1 MHLYNEL
8 WSIWCTDRSSTKPER
23 LHQFNPTHF
32 HSFPSPQHQ
41 SCSGGGFAA
50 HPHSR
55 VPQQLSVTILKSC
68 LFMNICLLG
77 HEFTAMVFPF
87 PSMHYVCLSSW
98 PSSSVAPTPCNDPA
112 CTLFLVN
119 YGLCI
124 PHEYFQVLCTTFMC
138 LLLFKK
144 VWSCLSC
151 FPPHTY
157 ASEPFFFFHGN
168 CLFHLFIY
176 FSAFAFLVSSSFRAL
191 HRSFLHG
198 A

>member
-1 MHLYNEL
+1 MSYDEIYDALTNPL
-8 WSIWCTDRSSTKPER
+8 LNQSDSTNLTPLISI
-23 LHQFNPTHF
+23 HF
-32 HSFPSPQHQ
+32 HPLSIRAAVGVDSQPIHIPVCLSSCRSPSSSPAY
-41 SCSGGGFAA
+41 SWIF
-50 HPHSR
+50 
-55 VPQQLSVTILKSC
+55 V
-68 LFMNICLLG
+68 FWDMNSLPW
-77 HEFTAMVFPF
+77 FFPF

-98 PSSSVAPTPCNDPA
+98 PSSSVAPTPCHDPA
-112 CTLFLVN
+112 RTLFLVN
-119 YGLCI
+119 YGPCI